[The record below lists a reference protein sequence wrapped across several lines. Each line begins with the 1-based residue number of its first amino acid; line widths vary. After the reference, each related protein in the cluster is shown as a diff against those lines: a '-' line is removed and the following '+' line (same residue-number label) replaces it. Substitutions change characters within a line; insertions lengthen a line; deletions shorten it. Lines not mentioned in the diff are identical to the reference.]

1 VVLTGKG
8 IVPEEVVDARKE
20 KITEDGAWELLK
32 AAQELLVGRGKK
44 FEIFHPAQDE
54 KEVILKACLGRTG
67 NLRAPAL
74 KIGKRMVI
82 GFNDAMYEQFVG
94 DL

>member
-1 VVLTGKG
+1 MVLTEKG

-20 KITEDGAWELLK
+20 KIAEDDAWVLIGAARELI
-32 AAQELLVGRGKK
+32 VGRGKK

-74 KIGKRMVI
+74 KMGKRMVI

-94 DL
+94 EL

>member
-1 VVLTGKG
+1 M
-8 IVPEEVVDARKE
+8 PEEVVDTRKE

-32 AAQELLVGRGKK
+32 AAQELVVGRGKK